1 MDQDALLWTLVRLL
15 PKACCPL
22 VVKLSWL
29 NAAAI
34 HAAHPTKPNAK
45 SLKPQADPIATVV
58 QAVVVVTMERLSD
71 AEASRQLVNGLKAMR
86 V

>member
-1 MDQDALLWTLVRLL
+1 MLFSWTLVRLL
-15 PKACCPL
+15 PKASCPL

-34 HAAHPTKPNAK
+34 HAAHPTNPTAK
-45 SLKPQADPIATVV
+45 SLNPQPAPIATVV
-58 QAVVVVTMERLSD
+58 QAVVVVTMERLGD
-71 AEASRQLVNGLKAMR
+71 AEAARQLVNGLKAMR